1 MRQFFSLLGF
11 PLFVGCASHPATID
25 PQAYS
30 LTDMSQIVSEHF
42 VGEMSG
48 VERALA
54 PSFEKFGQPRLYVT
68 GKMSAVHE
76 SDETK
81 LYGSGQS
88 KSRFNLRRDIFW
100 QIGGSALGQEVS
112 PVQTVHL
119 VYDKSS
125 LDEALFTR
133 QQMEVRR
140 GQTYTVFEREL
151 DNRVVVSLFPTR
163 DLPEDAS
170 FDSLEFN
177 EN

>member
-1 MRQFFSLLGF
+1 M
-11 PLFVGCASHPATID
+11 
-25 PQAYS
+25 
-30 LTDMSQIVSEHF
+30 
-42 VGEMSG
+42 
-48 VERALA
+48 
-54 PSFEKFGQPRLYVT
+54 
-68 GKMSAVHE
+68 
-76 SDETK
+76 
-81 LYGSGQS
+81 
-88 KSRFNLRRDIFW
+88 
-100 QIGGSALGQEVS
+100 GQEVS